1 MARSWSAAEVL
12 ELPHRQGQEDSG
24 DEQWPDHG
32 HQQRVVLDPAATAG
46 HWVAKSS
53 RMAVAVAVAE
63 TGFHI
68 AMAPSQS
75 GIRCGGV
82 NTLETIPNGKATANS
97 WPADSWLG

>member
-1 MARSWSAAEVL
+1 
-12 ELPHRQGQEDSG
+12 
-24 DEQWPDHG
+24 
-32 HQQRVVLDPAATAG
+32 
-46 HWVAKSS
+46 
-53 RMAVAVAVAE
+53 MAVAVAVAE